1 MTRMRMTLVLVALA
15 LAGCGSTYSASA
27 VRDAD
32 ERAQAAYAAC
42 DAQLRA
48 GALTSYRQA
57 AECARPRVLSI
68 YQQSGYP
75 YMDLVIL
82 ELAARAIGAEHID
95 TGFANP
101 DDVARDIL
109 TLEQR
114 IAAER
119 QRRREGE
126 MVAGGSSPYL
136 PPERLLVGLDSL
148 TSRQL
153 PSQGANCFAVGG
165 FTHCN

>member
-1 MTRMRMTLVLVALA
+1 MTAIRMTLILLALA

-27 VRDAD
+27 ARDAD

-57 AECARPRVLSI
+57 ADCARPRVLSV
-68 YQQSGYP
+68 YQQNGYP
-75 YMDLVIL
+75 YMDLVNL
-82 ELAARAIGAEHID
+82 DLSARAIGAERID
-95 TGFANP
+95 NGFASP
-101 DDVARDIL
+101 ADVERDIL

-119 QRRREGE
+119 QRRRQGE
-126 MVAGGSSPYL
+126 MVMGGSAPYL
-136 PPERLLVGLDSL
+136 PPERLLAGLDTL
-148 TSRQL
+148 TSRAL
-153 PSQGANCFAVGG
+153 PAKGANCFSVGD
-165 FTHCN
+165 FTRCN